1 VGTIAHVLEGAGLCT
16 VALGLIRGQAERL
29 RPPRMLYCPF
39 PLGRPLGKPGDAV
52 FQRRVLDAAFALLAE
67 HTGPVLVDFPEAVED
82 ASGQPLSCPLPPREN
97 LDLEPAVEEALG
109 LRPAY
114 ERNRRAAGR
123 TLVGRAVDAD
133 GVPRAVEAFVRIGEG
148 KPWKEVGLDG
158 HPLQWA
164 RDITSY
170 YEEAA
175 AALVAHVPA
184 ARSAESWLYGKTETG
199 KVLKRARA
207 RLKEAGEP
215 FWFYLVPFTQ
225 DL

>member
-1 VGTIAHVLEGAGLCT
+1 MGTIAHVLEAAGLAT

-29 RPPRMLYCPF
+29 RPPRTLHCPF
-39 PLGRPLGKPGDAV
+39 PLGRPLGKPGDPA
-52 FQRRVLDAAFALLAE
+52 FQRSVLDAAFTLLAE
-67 HTGPVLVDFPEAVED
+67 PSGPVLVDFPEVVED
-82 ASGQPLSCPLPPREN
+82 ASAVPLSCPLPPREHPE
-97 LDLEPAVEEALG
+97 LSPAVDEALG
-109 LRPAY
+109 LRAAY
-114 ERNRRAAGR
+114 ERNLRAAGR

-133 GVPRAVEAFVRIGEG
+133 GIPRAVEAFERIVGGE
-148 KPWKEVGLDG
+148 PWREVGLDG

-175 AALVAHVPA
+175 AALVDHVPA
-184 ARSAESWLYGKTETG
+184 ARSAESWLYGETQTG
-199 KVLKRARA
+199 SLLKRARA

-215 FWFYLVPFTQ
+215 YWFYLIPFTQ